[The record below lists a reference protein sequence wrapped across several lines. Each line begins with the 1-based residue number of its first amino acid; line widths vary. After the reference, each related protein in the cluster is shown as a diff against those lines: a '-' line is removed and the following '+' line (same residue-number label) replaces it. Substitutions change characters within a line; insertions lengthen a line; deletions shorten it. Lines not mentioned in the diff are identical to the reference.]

1 MARCADVRWRFRGPT
16 LLSRGVDGPGEFG
29 MGDGGLGGDDYVG
42 SIPGGLQSDG
52 LADPSASSSDED
64 CAAS

>member
-1 MARCADVRWRFRGPT
+1 
-16 LLSRGVDGPGEFG
+16 